1 MKQWKISLGTSI
13 LYLREKGDKL
23 TFESK
28 KEKKMEGIK
37 GLITELIVLKENA
50 IEKEMQVANLN
61 KAINYLL
68 KELSDN

>member
-1 MKQWKISLGTSI
+1 M
-13 LYLREKGDKL
+13 
-23 TFESK
+23 
-28 KEKKMEGIK
+28 K
-37 GLITELIVLKENA
+37 GLITELIVLKKNA

>member
-1 MKQWKISLGTSI
+1 MKARK
-13 LYLREKGDKL
+13 KKKL
-23 TFESK
+23 
-28 KEKKMEGIK
+28 EGMK
-37 GLITELIVLKENA
+37 GLITELIVLKKNA